1 MLRPIS
7 QVALAVLLLLPSLAS
22 AQTGEALIRK
32 LGTSPYVSSP
42 TFRADTSLEYKVA
55 WDVTK
60 APEKAGAVVDGFRS
74 PANFLVLSDQEGVS
88 RQKVKLAV
96 IVFGGATQSLL
107 ANAAYKEATGADNES
122 IPLLEALH
130 AAGVRIIVCGQALI
144 NRNVPRESLLPF
156 VEVTTS
162 ATMARATLAAQGY
175 ATFQ

>member
-7 QVALAVLLLLPSLAS
+7 RVALAALFILPSLSS

-32 LGTSPYVSSP
+32 LGTSPYVSDP
-42 TFRADTSLEYKVA
+42 TFRADRSLEYKVA
-55 WDVTK
+55 WDVTQG
-60 APEKAGAVVDGFRS
+60 PEKPGAVVEGFRR
-74 PANFLVLSDQEGVS
+74 PANFLVLADQEGVS

-96 IVFGGATQSLL
+96 IVFGAATQSLQ
-107 ANAAYKEATGADNES
+107 ANAAYKAATGAENES

-130 AAGVRIIVCGQALI
+130 EAGVRIIVCGQALI
-144 NRNVPRESLLPF
+144 NRKVPRESLLPF

-162 ATMARATLAAQGY
+162 ATIARATLAAQGY